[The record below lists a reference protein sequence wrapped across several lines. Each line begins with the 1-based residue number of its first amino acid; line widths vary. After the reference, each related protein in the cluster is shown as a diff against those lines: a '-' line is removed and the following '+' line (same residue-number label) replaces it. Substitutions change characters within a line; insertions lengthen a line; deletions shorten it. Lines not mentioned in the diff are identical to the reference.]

1 MACLVGRDLRTV
13 TGRNLRLLQTESG
26 LDPWVQ
32 TPATIKKVLREKE
45 DSLGIPPGNEWRV
58 PYLALLLEQKQ
69 TAHYGA
75 MEREVERLSEL
86 IDSLCIN

>member
-1 MACLVGRDLRTV
+1 
-13 TGRNLRLLQTESG
+13 

-32 TPATIKKVLREKE
+32 TPATIKKVLREKGE
-45 DSLGIPPGNEWRV
+45 SLGIPTGDEWRV
-58 PYLALLLEQKQ
+58 PYLALLLEQRQ

-75 MEREVERLSEL
+75 METEVKRLSEL